1 MLRSTGAAI
10 TQVNTTMGNKT
21 LHIKYLFFPA
31 HSIQQQGALW
41 IIWDPTI
48 NYSRF
53 DSNKFGKLS
62 VRKFL
67 TWKPKLWRALLVF
80 IVWNVL
86 KIMITSMINNLLVLH
101 KSVTPTVSKL
111 KFNLGRGHWSWTG
124 LDPPARGRHYRLMST
139 RAGNEPWRGFKFHN
153 HG

>member
-1 MLRSTGAAI
+1 MLSPI
-10 TQVNTTMGNKT
+10 TQVSTTMGNKT

-31 HSIQQQGALW
+31 HSIQQGALW

-67 TWKPKLWRALLVF
+67 TCKPKLWRALLVF

-111 KFNLGRGHWSWTG
+111 KFNLGRGHWSCTG
-124 LDPPARGRHYRLMST
+124 LDPPARGRHYRLVST
-139 RAGNEPWRGFKFHN
+139 RAGNEPSRGFKFHN

>member
-1 MLRSTGAAI
+1 MDNLRS
-10 TQVNTTMGNKT
+10 
-21 LHIKYLFFPA
+21 
-31 HSIQQQGALW
+31 
-41 IIWDPTI
+41 

-111 KFNLGRGHWSWTG
+111 KFNLGRGHWSYTG
-124 LDPPARGRHYRLMST
+124 LDPPARGASLLSYVH
-139 RAGNEPWRGFKFHN
+139 
-153 HG
+153 

>member
-1 MLRSTGAAI
+1 MLSPI

-111 KFNLGRGHWSWTG
+111 KFNLGRGHWSWAG
-124 LDPPARGRHYRLMST
+124 LGWTHQPGGGITVLCPLELETNLH
-139 RAGNEPWRGFKFHN
+139 GFWSFTLHN
-153 HG
+153 HR